1 MPTVEVLHQLVY
13 QCRNVSNKLSPMFD
27 LNGKK
32 QWGRIVKNSGDVIYY
47 YRGKYCLQCFV
58 AESQTLKTSC
68 GAVGLCPQC
77 FCNIGSQIFVGQ
89 SIEITAL
96 GSNWE
101 TVGRVGEGEGG

>member
-1 MPTVEVLHQLVY
+1 
-13 QCRNVSNKLSPMFD
+13 
-27 LNGKK
+27 
-32 QWGRIVKNSGDVIYY
+32 
-47 YRGKYCLQCFV
+47 V

-101 TVGRVGEGEGG
+101 TIGRVGEGEGG